1 MAALGFV
8 FTYFAFNG
16 DWKLAGMP
24 LFLWLDTKTES
35 ILLQFSHIFLHTK
48 HRIFKTELIFQQRRK
63 NLEQETC
70 FVTWLKNKVSTN
82 FVAFV

>member
-1 MAALGFV
+1 MSALGFV
-8 FTYFAFNG
+8 FTYFAFNA
-16 DWKLAGMP
+16 DWNLAGMS
-24 LFLWLDTKTES
+24 LFLWLYTIPES
-35 ILLQFSHIFLHTK
+35 ILAELTIQSHISSSHIFKTK
-48 HRIFKTELIFQQRRK
+48 LIFQQRMR